1 MLQALF
7 GTSPSMDKL
16 DVLENLL
23 DRRAPIRAIEALH
36 QSIARPAS
44 QEKSLENTAVGLD
57 ASVFLKLASHA
68 KREDIVDYL
77 DTRLAGPLILPG
89 QAIQEF
95 WNNQLA
101 AVSTVADG
109 LKKKFDALRVEAEK
123 LDSNFVA
130 YADKMGHLLSEFSDE
145 YGFAYDPVTLR
156 SMSTVLNAL
165 ERKALVPFVPR
176 VRFHEIAITR
186 KRTKTPPGFKD
197 EGDGD
202 FYTWADFLF
211 GLLEAR
217 ENGCRFNH
225 AIIVTNDRKIDWSRD
240 GVAHPILRAEIRQ
253 LLGVTFELWT
263 IDQLA
268 KAVGGQTA
276 AQSVPP
282 TEPRVEPTS

>member
-1 MLQALF
+1 
-7 GTSPSMDKL
+7 MDKL
-16 DVLENLL
+16 NSLEELL
-23 DRRAPIRAIEALH
+23 DRRTPIRAVEALH
-36 QSIARPAS
+36 QSIVRASSPAS
-44 QEKSLENTAVGLD
+44 SLEKTAVGVD
-57 ASVFLKLASHA
+57 ASVFLKLASHP
-68 KREDIVDYL
+68 RRDDVVDYL
-77 DTRLAGPLILPG
+77 DTRLTGPLILPG

-101 AVSTVADG
+101 AISTVADG

-130 YADKMGHLLSEFSDE
+130 YADKMDHLLNEFSGE
-145 YGFAYDPVTLR
+145 YGFAYDPATLR
-156 SMSTVLNAL
+156 SMSTVLNVL
-165 ERKALVPFVPR
+165 ERRAFVPFVPR

-197 EGDGD
+197 DGDGD
-202 FYTWADFLF
+202 FYTWADFLL

-217 ENGCRFNH
+217 EKGCHFDH

-240 GVAHPILRAEIRQ
+240 GAAHPILRAEIGQ

-268 KAVGGQTA
+268 KAVGSLTPDLSTKPIDQKMA
-276 AQSVPP
+276 FP
-282 TEPRVEPTS
+282 T